1 MNNIIPIFT
10 EEQQEF
16 LVRNLIQM
24 TPHRQIA
31 KEFITLF
38 DDFLPAGISYEIY
51 EEVFLT
57 RSYNYTR
64 DKRSKWYDII
74 KEGRAEDKDSIDHL
88 SISYRRYRGQ
98 VRSQVTKDLEKLEAE
113 IYEKRVDKERA
124 KIKLAIIW
132 RKLAVIESYEKN
144 EREVARLG
152 GQSLDNDDDDTD
164 MSEDDFDHTG
174 GE

>member
-1 MNNIIPIFT
+1 MNNIIPVFT

-31 KEFITLF
+31 KAFITLY
-38 DDFLPAGISYEIY
+38 DDFIPAGISYETY

-88 SISYRRYRGQ
+88 SISYRKYRGQ

-113 IYEKRVDKERA
+113 IYEEKVDTERA
-124 KIKLAIIW
+124 KIKLTVIW
-132 RKLAVIESYEKN
+132 KKLAVIESYEKN
-144 EREVARLG
+144 EREVARLS
-152 GQSLDNDDDDTD
+152 GQSLDSDDDETG
-164 MSEDDFDHTG
+164 MVESDFDDTG